1 MSPYHIQQ
9 WNQALVSVLTP
20 SIIVFI
26 AFMLI
31 GVAGNA
37 TVLLV
42 YRKHKMSGNGR
53 FFIPV
58 LATVDLVGCL
68 VGYISLITKYLHIVM
83 FFSDILCKFLIFCI
97 FWIVYTSVFL
107 ATAIAFD
114 RYRRICQIGRKQWT
128 RRQKWII
135 VTLIVAIAVVCNGPI
150 IATSGVVAVS
160 LTSEENNHTIQK
172 GATCVVSNHM
182 YPTFEHVYSIIS
194 GFSALVTFIAVTI
207 FNINIAYVVCTK
219 LRLSIKRMPATAV
232 TAENVTTSPS
242 RSEDPIEKDQ
252 TAPSTQTVSDQEANT
267 SSSTTS
273 PGVNFKV
280 KEKISANSVASKLK
294 KRCPQKHIRG
304 LPKESEC
311 ESPEKD
317 SNRNVNSGRTRFL
330 REVYRNQSASIQVM
344 FLVMF
349 LVMLVAYLPPLA
361 FTLLSYNQWELNVLW
376 ISQERDAIVNLYF
389 QVRNCNLLSNVAN
402 PYIYSLFDRKFR
414 SFLFKCVKC
423 S

>member
-1 MSPYHIQQ
+1 MYPYHIQQ

-58 LATVDLVGCL
+58 LATVDLVG
-68 VGYISLITKYLHIVM
+68 S
-83 FFSDILCKFLIFCI
+83 
-97 FWIVYTSVFL
+97 
-107 ATAIAFD
+107 TAIAFD

-150 IATSGVVAVS
+150 IATSGVVAVP
-160 LTSEENNHTIQK
+160 ENNHTIQ
-172 GATCVVSNHM
+172 GATCAVSNHM

-280 KEKISANSVASKLK
+280 KENISANSVASKLK

-414 SFLFKCVKC
+414 SVLFKCVKC